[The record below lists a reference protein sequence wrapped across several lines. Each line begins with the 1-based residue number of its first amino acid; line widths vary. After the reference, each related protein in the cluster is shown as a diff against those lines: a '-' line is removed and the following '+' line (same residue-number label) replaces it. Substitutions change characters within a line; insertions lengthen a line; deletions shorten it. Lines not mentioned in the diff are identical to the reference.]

1 MRTSRTRSVLAVAAI
16 TLLTAS
22 ACSSSG
28 SDSDKTTTSSSGGAS
43 SSPDATTTTAEGG
56 GTTGQ
61 PLARYADYRTKNYDD
76 PTHWVCRPQDGNDI
90 CHSDLDATSVATDG
104 KLTVE
109 RFKRASDPPI
119 DCFYVYPTI
128 SRDQTTYSDWKFSPN
143 EEGYVTKQQAARLGS
158 QCRVFAPVYRQTTL
172 SGLAGAMSGKAPGAE
187 KGDPFADVLDA
198 FRTYMATQNRGRGV
212 VVIGHSQGAGMLNQL
227 IKTEIDPHADV
238 RAKLVGAYLAGG
250 AVAVPKGK
258 VVGGDFAHVPLCT
271 SRDEAG
277 CVVTWATFRST
288 APPPSNSFFGKPRGE
303 AAGDVAGCVNPADP
317 AGSKDVEVRS
327 YFPTNTGASILTGEG
342 GSDTAS
348 GWLAG
353 SAGKITTPFV
363 TVPGLVTEQC
373 ASSNGFT
380 YLKATVHPDPKD
392 PRADDIGGDLTP
404 QWGLHLV
411 DVNLVMGSIVDLVGQ
426 QAKAYA
432 G

>member
-1 MRTSRTRSVLAVAAI
+1 MRTSRPRSVLAVAAI

-22 ACSSSG
+22 ACSSAG
-28 SDSDKTTTSSSGGAS
+28 SDAGKATTS
-43 SSPDATTTTAEGG
+43 
-56 GTTGQ
+56 TTGAAGATRITTDRGGQ
-61 PLARYADYRTKNYDD
+61 TGEPLARYADYRTKNYDD
-76 PTHWVCRPQDGNDI
+76 PSHWVCRPQDGNEI
-90 CHSDLDATSVATDG
+90 CHSDLDATSIAADG

-109 RFKRASDPPI
+109 KFQRASDPAI

-143 EEGYVTKQQAARLGS
+143 EEGYVTKQQAARLGE

-172 SGLAGAMSGKAPGAE
+172 AGLAGALGGKAPAGE

-212 VVIGHSQGAGMLNQL
+212 VLIGHSQGAGMLNQL

-271 SRDEAG
+271 SSDEAG

-288 APPPSNSFFGKPRGE
+288 APPPTNSFFGKPRG
-303 AAGDVAGCVNPADP
+303 AAASDVAGCVNPADP
-317 AGSKDVEVRS
+317 AGGKDVEVRS

-342 GSDTAS
+342 GSSTSS
-348 GWLAG
+348 GWVDP

-411 DVNLVMGSIVDLVGQ
+411 DVNLVMGNIVDLVGE

-432 G
+432 R